1 LFLEKQPKEEVIM
14 FPLKKI
20 LCPIDFS
27 EHSLAALKIADEMAK
42 TFHSEL
48 FLVNVITPIPSV
60 PTPPHPLVFDVLK
73 YQDSLEAHSKKSL
86 DDIAKNKVSTGIKVH
101 AVVALGDPFTEI
113 IKIAEKNNV
122 NLIVVAT
129 HGRTGLGH
137 MIFGSVAEKIIRH
150 ASCPV
155 LVKRV
160 MVINR
165 E

>member
-1 LFLEKQPKEEVIM
+1 M

-27 EHSLAALKIADEMAK
+27 EHSFTALKIADEMAK
-42 TFHSEL
+42 IFHAEL
-48 FLVNVITPIPSV
+48 FLVHVITPIPSV

-73 YQDSLEAHSKKSL
+73 YQDSLEVHSKKSL
-86 DDIAKNKVSTGIKVH
+86 DDIAKNRISSGIKVQQI
-101 AVVALGDPFTEI
+101 VALGDPATEI
-113 IKIAEKNNV
+113 IKIADENDV

-155 LVKRV
+155 LTKRV
-160 MVINR
+160 MGG
-165 E
+165 

>member
-1 LFLEKQPKEEVIM
+1 M

-27 EHSLAALKIADEMAK
+27 EHSLTALKIADEMAK

-48 FLVNVITPIPSV
+48 FIVNIIPPIPSV
-60 PTPPHPLVFDVLK
+60 PTPPHPFVFDIPK
-73 YQDSLEAHSKKSL
+73 YQDSLEINSKKSL
-86 DDIAKNKVSTGIKVH
+86 DDIAKNKVSSDIKVNRI
-101 AVVALGDPFTEI
+101 VALGDPSTEI
-113 IKIAEKNNV
+113 IKIADENNV

-155 LVKRV
+155 LTKRV
-160 MVINR
+160 L
-165 E
+165 

>member
-1 LFLEKQPKEEVIM
+1 M

-27 EHSLAALKIADEMAK
+27 EHSLTALKIADEMAK
-42 TFHSEL
+42 AFHAEL
-48 FLVNVITPIPSV
+48 FLVHIITPIPSV
-60 PTPPHPLVFDVLK
+60 PTPPHPLVFDIPK
-73 YQDSLEAHSKKSL
+73 YQDSLEINSKKSL
-86 DDIAKNKVSTGIKVH
+86 EDIAKNRISSGIKVH
-101 AVVALGDPFTEI
+101 RIVALGDPSTEI
-113 IKIAEKNNV
+113 IKIADENDV

-129 HGRTGLGH
+129 HGRTGLKH

-155 LVKRV
+155 LTKRV
-160 MVINR
+160 LSNVR